1 MARISIPVAFAATL
15 AVAATTAGSAF
26 AAPVYPPDVP
36 LSTVPTPKGIERP
49 GYLEPIADPSLDA
62 AITRISDRRAFGQRR
77 ADSIRHAYAKNQ
89 PWNADGSLLMLD
101 YHYPA
106 PLLDGETYELL
117 GEVHQPSEA
126 IWLNADPAHL
136 VGMTGRTKLV
146 EWDAVADRRSAVL
159 HRFRGYDEVELGSGE
174 GNLSNDDR
182 FAALLGA
189 RGKAVDVLVYD
200 LEADEVVGRRKLEH
214 ASIGDGG
221 ATINNVAMSQSG
233 ERVLVEFNRRGRG
246 GRRGIVS
253 YDRELRDPVPLSGNG
268 GSHYDACV
276 EDGGNEVAVAQADRS
291 SALVSV
297 DLEDGTR
304 TRLLPAA
311 KMGWPIHISCRNVER
326 PGWAYVSEFADRG
339 APRLAN
345 RDSLL
350 AVSLDGSGTVER
362 FGHEFRSNRSAYVR
376 EAHAVPSRDGTRV
389 LWASDWQR
397 PRGPVYAYVAEAGD

>member
-1 MARISIPVAFAATL
+1 MARGALTAAIAT
-15 AVAATTAGSAF
+15 AAIAIAPGAAG
-26 AAPVYPPDVP
+26 AAPSYPPDGP
-36 LSTVPTPKGIERP
+36 LVTVPTPKGVERP
-49 GYLEPIADPSLDA
+49 GYLDPITDPSLGTT
-62 AITRISDRRAFGQRR
+62 ITRISDRRTFDQPR
-77 ADSIRHAYAKNQ
+77 ATSIRHAYAKNQ

-106 PLLDGETYELL
+106 PLLDGETLELV

-126 IWLNADPAHL
+126 IWMNTDPGHMI
-136 VGMTGRTKLV
+136 GMSGRTKLIA
-146 EWDAVADRRSAVL
+146 WDAVADHRSAVL
-159 HRFRGYDEVELGSGE
+159 HRFRGYDRVELGNGE

-182 FAALLGA
+182 FAALLGT
-189 RGKAVDVLVYD
+189 RGSALDVLVYD
-200 LEADEVVGRRKLEH
+200 TVAGEVVAKRRFEQ
-214 ASIGDGG
+214 ATSGDGD

-253 YDRELRDPVPLSGNG
+253 YDRSLGDPVPLSANG
-268 GSHYDACV
+268 GSHYDSCV
-276 EDGGNEVAVAQADRS
+276 EAGGNEVVVAQADGS
-291 SALVSV
+291 SALVSA

-304 TRLLPAA
+304 TRLLPADR
-311 KMGWPIHISCRNVER
+311 MGYPIHISCRNVER
-326 PGWAYVSEFADRG
+326 PGWVYVSEFADRG

-376 EAHAVPSRDGTRV
+376 EPHAVPSRDGSRV
-389 LWASDWQR
+389 LWASDWQC
-397 PRGPVYAYVAEAGD
+397 PHGPVYAYVAEAGG